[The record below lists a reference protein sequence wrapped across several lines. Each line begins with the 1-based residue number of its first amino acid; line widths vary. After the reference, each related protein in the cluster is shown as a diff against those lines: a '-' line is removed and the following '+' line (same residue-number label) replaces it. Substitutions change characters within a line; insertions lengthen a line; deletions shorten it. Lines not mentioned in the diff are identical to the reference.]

1 MSAGGALSNDPG
13 ATSNLHGAP
22 WLQYSDRQRIAFLGA
37 LFLVGSSN
45 NIDRNILGVLL
56 PLIKSE
62 FHASDTELG
71 LLSGVVFGFF
81 YATLGV
87 PIARWADRGNRA
99 HILSFSLVVWSA
111 MTTLCGFAQSFWQL
125 ALARIGV
132 GAGEAGAL
140 PPAQS
145 LIADYFP
152 PEKRAGAMSIFNMS
166 AAMGYAGGLILGGYV
181 AQHFGWRSAFI
192 VVGLAGVAMGPV
204 CLMVLKEPR
213 AQVVSKH
220 AAERS
225 RVALIELFKIPAYR
239 YIAGAIV
246 IYFFMGYGALVF
258 VVSLMMRLFGIT
270 VQAAGAK
277 FGTIS
282 VVSAIVGNICGGL
295 IANRTARS
303 SLANIPRIAGW
314 AMIAAVPVYEF
325 ALSRSSWVTMEGPL
339 LLGFTLQN
347 VCAGPMYSSLHLVC
361 ENNRRATALAVALLF
376 ANLLGLGLG
385 PFLAGVI
392 SDHLAPTYGSAE
404 GLRWAIM
411 TLFLAMLA
419 GGACMLRA
427 ARLIAMNVLPV
438 FSGNR

>member
-192 VVGLAGVAMGPV
+192 VVGLAGVAMGP
-204 CLMVLKEPR
+204 L
-213 AQVVSKH
+213 
-220 AAERS
+220 
-225 RVALIELFKIPAYR
+225 
-239 YIAGAIV
+239 
-246 IYFFMGYGALVF
+246 
-258 VVSLMMRLFGIT
+258 
-270 VQAAGAK
+270 
-277 FGTIS
+277 
-282 VVSAIVGNICGGL
+282 
-295 IANRTARS
+295 
-303 SLANIPRIAGW
+303 
-314 AMIAAVPVYEF
+314 
-325 ALSRSSWVTMEGPL
+325 
-339 LLGFTLQN
+339 
-347 VCAGPMYSSLHLVC
+347 
-361 ENNRRATALAVALLF
+361 
-376 ANLLGLGLG
+376 
-385 PFLAGVI
+385 
-392 SDHLAPTYGSAE
+392 
-404 GLRWAIM
+404 
-411 TLFLAMLA
+411 
-419 GGACMLRA
+419 
-427 ARLIAMNVLPV
+427 
-438 FSGNR
+438 